1 MCIHVLVVVLKLYM
15 YTVVYIHVFL
25 FLFFSC
31 LSHVPVRVNCYMF
44 AVFVLLVA

>member
-1 MCIHVLVVVLKLYM
+1 MCIHVLVVFLKLYM
-15 YTVVYIHVFL
+15 YTVVYIFL